1 MLRELVD
8 RFAYRYR
15 LWAGETT
22 ATRLVLAWHLRN
34 LPQWFSKSEK
44 SGFRVNSE
52 AMRQTNTGLR
62 FWAYVT
68 TVPLCL
74 RTLARYR
81 DSSQWTLQPENRT

>member
-8 RFAYRYR
+8 ALLIVTGYGLVRPR
-15 LWAGETT
+15 
-22 ATRLVLAWHLRN
+22 ATRLVLAWHRRD

-44 SGFRVNSE
+44 SGFQVNSE

-74 RTLARYR
+74 WTLAR
-81 DSSQWTLQPENRT
+81 

>member
-1 MLRELVD
+1 MAYLFLV
-8 RFAYRYR
+8 RCCANSLIALLIVTGYGLVRPR
-15 LWAGETT
+15 ATT
-22 ATRLVLAWHLRN
+22 LVLAWHLRN

-74 RTLARYR
+74 RTLAR
-81 DSSQWTLQPENRT
+81 

>member
-15 LWAGETT
+15 LWAGETRGDKVG
-22 ATRLVLAWHLRN
+22 AGLAPPES
-34 LPQWFSKSEK
+34 PQWFSKSEK

-74 RTLARYR
+74 RTVAR
-81 DSSQWTLQPENRT
+81 

>member
-1 MLRELVD
+1 MLRKLVD
-8 RFAYRYR
+8 RLLIVTGYGLARPR
-15 LWAGETT
+15 

-68 TVPLCL
+68 TVPICL
-74 RTLARYR
+74 RTLAR
-81 DSSQWTLQPENRT
+81 